1 MDVDSGSNAP
11 ADFPANLLEFQRMFP
26 DEATCIRYLEQVRWP
41 GGFVCPHDAST
52 APPYRFKSRPMVLR
66 CRTCH
71 RDVHLTAGT
80 VFHRTKQPLQVWFWA
95 AHLVA
100 TSTPGISALEV
111 QKKLGILSYET
122 AFQLMHKL
130 RSAMVRPDRD
140 KIGGWPVEMD
150 ITFVGGKH
158 KGGRQGVTK
167 KGPVI
172 IAVEVRREEA
182 HDPETGKLVQRGVAG
197 RVRLCTLSSKAAPEV
212 DRFAHDWIE
221 PGTVITTDDGAE
233 FTNLSALG
241 FIHQAI
247 PTLHDRG
254 KMDAWLPMVSVVTGN
269 LKGWIDG
276 TFHGVRKQH
285 LQAYLDEFT
294 FRFNRR
300 FSRALSFRNL
310 LGIGTHQPGPTYVG
324 VYHADLEHR
333 AKLPGEPL

>member
-1 MDVDSGSNAP
+1 
-11 ADFPANLLEFQRMFP
+11 
-26 DEATCIRYLEQVRWP
+26 
-41 GGFVCPHDAST
+41 
-52 APPYRFKSRPMVLR
+52 MVLR
-66 CRTCH
+66 CRTCY
-71 RDVHLTAGT
+71 RDIHLTAGT

-172 IAVEVRREEA
+172 IAVEIRREEER
-182 HDPETGKLVQRGVAG
+182 DPETGKVIQRSVAG
-197 RVRLCTLSSKAAPEV
+197 RVRLSTLPDKAALGV
-212 DRFAHDWIE
+212 DRFVQDWIE
-221 PGTVITTDDGAE
+221 RGTVITTDDGAE
-233 FTNLSALG
+233 FTNLNALG
-241 FIHQAI
+241 FTHRAVAMR
-247 PTLHDRG
+247 HDRG

-269 LKGWIDG
+269 LKAWIDG

-285 LQAYLDEFT
+285 LQAYLNEFM

-300 FSRALSFRNL
+300 FYRAVSFRNL
-310 LGIGTHQPGPTYVG
+310 LGIGAHQEGPTYAG
-324 VYHADLEHR
+324 IYHGEWEHCVHPPDGS
-333 AKLPGEPL
+333 K